1 MANVLKQATS
11 WLGWGGEEAAAYQ
24 APAPTPLAPRAQNVT
39 RMMAPR
45 AVRRGANDIT
55 EIQTFQP
62 RSYAES
68 KDIAATFRHGIPV
81 IINFQDLPNAD
92 RTNMLHFILGLK
104 EGLEGT
110 LKRVTSEVFLLGPN
124 SVWVTDEEEE
134 AEVAQNHS
142 DDLVIRP

>member
-1 MANVLKQATS
+1 
-11 WLGWGGEEAAAYQ
+11 
-24 APAPTPLAPRAQNVT
+24 
-39 RMMAPR
+39 MMAPR

-68 KDIAATFRHGIPV
+68 KEIAATFRHCIPV

-92 RTNMLHFILGLK
+92 RPNMLPFILGLK

-110 LKRVTSEVFLLGPN
+110 LKRVTGEVFLLGP
-124 SVWVTDEEEE
+124 STVWVTDEDDD
-134 AEVAQNHS
+134 AELSQSNS